1 MTLTNLDKTPFPWFG
16 GKSKAAPLVWELLG
30 DVPHYCEPFAGSL
43 AVLLNRPHPCNR
55 PYFSETVN
63 DLDALLVNAWRAIQW
78 HPEETAGHASWPV
91 SENDK
96 HARQIAL
103 VRWREE
109 RCPDLLAGSPEWCDP
124 KMAGWWLWGVCVQ
137 IGAFAAG
144 GPWTA
149 DDSGRIVK
157 IDRKAESRG
166 EPGVTRGLPH
176 LTGDGKGVNRP
187 GAREPGV
194 TRGLPDL
201 PDNGRGVNHAGTRE
215 PGVKRGLPHLTG
227 NGMGVNHPGAREPGV
242 IRNLPHLTSDGR
254 GVNRPGVRE
263 PGVTRDRPH
272 LSNDGVGVNRPGAR
286 EQGVTAQ
293 VSEFHPRTMPELVRW
308 FDYLSA
314 RLRHVRILNGDWSRL
329 VTTGA
334 SKTLVVRQGKGPAGI
349 FLDPPYADTAGRSTG
364 LYASEDLDVAHKV
377 KDWCAANGDDPERRI
392 VLAGYDGEHDNQL
405 ADLGWTQH
413 EWFTAGFLTGGY
425 AQSNDSGSQQVRE
438 RLWASP
444 HCLTPG
450 PTEPD
455 PQQNLFDQ

>member
-55 PYFSETVN
+55 SYFSETVN

-149 DDSGRIVK
+149 DDTGRIVK
-157 IDRKAESRG
+157 IDRKAQ
-166 EPGVTRGLPH
+166 
-176 LTGDGKGVNRP
+176 
-187 GAREPGV
+187 
-194 TRGLPDL
+194 
-201 PDNGRGVNHAGTRE
+201 GRG
-215 PGVKRGLPHLTG
+215 
-227 NGMGVNHPGAREPGV
+227 
-242 IRNLPHLTSDGR
+242 
-254 GVNRPGVRE
+254 E

-272 LSNDGVGVNRPGAR
+272 LSNDGQGVNRPGAR
-286 EQGVTAQ
+286 EPGVTAQ

-425 AQSNDSGSQQVRE
+425 AQSNDDGSQQDRE

-450 PTEPD
+450 ITEPD

>member
-149 DDSGRIVK
+149 DDTGRIVK
-157 IDRKAESRG
+157 IDRKAQGRG
-166 EPGVTRGLPH
+166 EPGVKRDLPH
-176 LTGDGKGVNRP
+176 LSKDGQGVNHP
-187 GAREPGV
+187 GVKEPGV
-194 TRGLPDL
+194 TRD
-201 PDNGRGVNHAGTRE
+201 
-215 PGVKRGLPHLTG
+215 LPHLTG
-227 NGMGVNHPGAREPGV
+227 NGQGVNHAGAREP
-242 IRNLPHLTSDGR
+242 
-254 GVNRPGVRE
+254 
-263 PGVTRDRPH
+263 
-272 LSNDGVGVNRPGAR
+272 
-286 EQGVTAQ
+286 GVTAQ

-334 SKTLVVRQGKGPAGI
+334 SKTLMVRQGKGPAGI
-349 FLDPPYADTAGRSTG
+349 FLDPPYADTADRMAG

-425 AQSNDSGSQQVRE
+425 AQSNDDGSQQDRE

-450 PTEPD
+450 ITEPD

>member
-55 PYFSETVN
+55 SYFSETVN

-103 VRWREE
+103 VRWRDE

-149 DDSGRIVK
+149 DDTGRIVK
-157 IDRKAESRG
+157 IDRKAQGRG
-166 EPGVTRGLPH
+166 EPGVNRDRPH
-176 LTGDGKGVNRP
+176 LTNIGQGVNHP

-194 TRGLPDL
+194 TRGLPYLGD
-201 PDNGRGVNHAGTRE
+201 DGRGVNHAG
-215 PGVKRGLPHLTG
+215 
-227 NGMGVNHPGAREPGV
+227 AREP
-242 IRNLPHLTSDGR
+242 
-254 GVNRPGVRE
+254 
-263 PGVTRDRPH
+263 
-272 LSNDGVGVNRPGAR
+272 
-286 EQGVTAQ
+286 GVTAQ

-334 SKTLVVRQGKGPAGI
+334 SKTLVVRMGKGPAGI
-349 FLDPPYADTAGRSTG
+349 FLDPPYADTADRMAG

-425 AQSNDSGSQQVRE
+425 AQSNDGGSQQVRE

>member
-55 PYFSETVN
+55 SYFSETVN

-149 DDSGRIVK
+149 DDTGRIVK

-166 EPGVTRGLPH
+166 EPGVKRGLPH
-176 LTGDGKGVNRP
+176 LTGNGQGVNRP

-215 PGVKRGLPHLTG
+215 PGVTRNRPHLTN
-227 NGMGVNHPGAREPGV
+227 NGM
-242 IRNLPHLTSDGR
+242 
-254 GVNRPGVRE
+254 
-263 PGVTRDRPH
+263 
-272 LSNDGVGVNRPGAR
+272 GVNRPGAR
-286 EQGVTAQ
+286 EPGVTAQ
-293 VSEFHPRTMPELVRW
+293 VSEFHPWTMPELVRW

-334 SKTLVVRQGKGPAGI
+334 SKTLMVRQGKGPAGI
-349 FLDPPYADTAGRSTG
+349 FLDPPYADTADRMAG

-405 ADLGWTQH
+405 ADLGWTEH
-413 EWFTAGFLTGGY
+413 EWFTAGYLTGGY
-425 AQSNDSGSQQVRE
+425 AQSNDGGHQQDRE